1 MWNPFSFFKKST
13 LLSALDKQLL
23 VQAIQAAE
31 KTTSGEIRVFVE
43 SHLNKV
49 DALARA
55 QQIFIKNKMHETKQR
70 NGVLLYVALEDKKL
84 AVFGDQ
90 GIHEKV
96 GDTYWNQQV
105 QIMLSHFKSKNYVT
119 GLTEVI
125 LAIGDALTHHFPY
138 DRSNDVNELSD
149 EIMVGK

>member
-1 MWNPFSFFKKST
+1 MWNPFSLFKRST
-13 LLSALDKQLL
+13 LLSASDKQLL
-23 VQAIQAAE
+23 VQAIQTAE

-49 DALARA
+49 DALTRA
-55 QQIFIKNKMHETKQR
+55 QQIFIKNKMHQTEQR

-96 GDTYWNQQV
+96 GDAYWNQQV
-105 QIMLSHFKSKNYVT
+105 QIMLSHFKSENYVT

-125 LAIGDALTHHFPY
+125 LAIGEALTSHFPY

>member
-1 MWNPFSFFKKST
+1 MWNPFSLFKRSK
-13 LLSALDKQLL
+13 LLSASDKQLL
-23 VQAIQAAE
+23 VQAIQTAE

-43 SHLNKV
+43 SRLNKV
-49 DALARA
+49 DALTRA
-55 QQIFIKNKMHETKQR
+55 QQIFIKNKMHQTQKR

-84 AVFGDQ
+84 AVLGDQ

-96 GDTYWNQQV
+96 GDEYWNQQV
-105 QIMLSHFKSKNYVT
+105 QLMLSHFKSENYVT

-125 LAIGDALTHHFPY
+125 LAIGEALTHHFPY
-138 DRSNDVNELSD
+138 DRRNDVNELSD